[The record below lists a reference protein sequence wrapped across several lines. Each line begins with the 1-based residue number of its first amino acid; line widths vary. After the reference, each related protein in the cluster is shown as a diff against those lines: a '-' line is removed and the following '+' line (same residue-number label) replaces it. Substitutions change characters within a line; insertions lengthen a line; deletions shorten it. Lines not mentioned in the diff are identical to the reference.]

1 MDGVVR
7 LRMNQLY
14 SQQEKYVLLEVEIPA
29 GKAGE
34 NADLA
39 AVEVS
44 YLNMQNKI
52 REKLARAV
60 SVSYTESADA
70 VVKATDKKVMVS
82 AVQQVSNEVN
92 KQALSLRDSG
102 KFDDAKKVMQ
112 ENSTYL
118 AEKAIS
124 LGSAAAPAPEL
135 KAMADETR
143 AQAGRIDSNEK
154 DVQNVLR
161 KKMKEDQYKL
171 EKQQK

>member
-1 MDGVVR
+1 
-7 LRMNQLY
+7 
-14 SQQEKYVLLEVEIPA
+14 
-29 GKAGE
+29 
-34 NADLA
+34 
-39 AVEVS
+39 
-44 YLNMQNKI
+44 
-52 REKLARAV
+52 
-60 SVSYTESADA
+60 
-70 VVKATDKKVMVS
+70 MVS